1 MTALV
6 GDNGAGKSSLIKTVA
21 GLWAPD
27 AGRIRWQGKPVTLR
41 NPKDAE
47 QLGITTIYQDLALCD
62 NLDIVQ
68 NMFLGHELLRHGIL
82 DESSMEIAAR
92 DTLRELA
99 VTTVRSIRQPVASLS
114 GGQRQSVAVAKAVM
128 AKARLVIM
136 DEPTAAL
143 GVSQTEQVLDL
154 IRRLADQGVAVLM
167 VSHNLNDVFRRRR
180 PDRRPLPRPAGRRRA
195 GSRLR
200 PAVGRRV
207 HDGRRPLPAGGEL
220 TVAGD
225 EQDPRR
231 PTPGR
236 PTMRPRRRPWPM
248 PEVVADSLGEYLRAW
263 WTRIKGG
270 DSGVLPILAGLAIII
285 MIFQVQEPVFLS
297 AGNIVNLLT
306 QAAVFV
312 LLGLAEIFAL
322 VLSEIDLSTGFVAAV
337 GGMIIAEL
345 LASPNNW
352 PWWSAILAGL
362 AATAAIGALQG
373 TLITRLRLPSFIVTL
388 AGLLGWEGVLIWLA
402 DIDKG
407 AVGGVV
413 RITDPV
419 VYNLVNGNMSP
430 LAGWVTLVVV
440 VGLYA
445 VVTVTR
451 TVRRRRQGLSAPP
464 LSITVAT
471 IARRRRRR
479 RRPRRRLQRQPW
491 RRWSPSRA
499 SRGSFRSSSRSSWP
513 GPGCSPARGPAG
525 TCTPSAPTRRRPGG
539 PGSTSP
545 GSGRSAS

>member
-1 MTALV
+1 V
-6 GDNGAGKSSLIKTVA
+6 SE
-21 GLWAPD
+21 P
-27 AGRIRWQGKPVTLR
+27 
-41 NPKDAE
+41 E
-47 QLGITTIYQDLALCD
+47 DLA
-62 NLDIVQ
+62 
-68 NMFLGHELLRHGIL
+68 
-82 DESSMEIAAR
+82 
-92 DTLRELA
+92 
-99 VTTVRSIRQPVASLS
+99 TV
-114 GGQRQSVAVAKAVM
+114 
-128 AKARLVIM
+128 
-136 DEPTAAL
+136 
-143 GVSQTEQVLDL
+143 
-154 IRRLADQGVAVLM
+154 
-167 VSHNLNDVFRRRR
+167 
-180 PDRRPLPRPAGRRRA
+180 
-195 GSRLR
+195 
-200 PAVGRRV
+200 
-207 HDGRRPLPAGGEL
+207 
-220 TVAGD
+220 
-225 EQDPRR
+225 
-231 PTPGR
+231 
-236 PTMRPRRRPWPM
+236 
-248 PEVVADSLGEYLRAW
+248 EVVADSLGEYLQAW

-285 MIFQVQEPVFLS
+285 VIFQVQEPVFLS

-352 PWWSAILAGL
+352 PWWSAVLAGL

-413 RITDPV
+413 RITNPV

-430 LAGWVTLVVV
+430 VAGWVTLVVV

-445 VVTVTR
+445 VITVTR

-471 IARRRRRR
+471 IAVVAVIGVALVVVCNVNRGSLVPLQGIPWVVPFVLAVVLAWSWLFARTRTGRYLYAIGANPEAARRAGINVARVRTIGFMMASLTAGMAGLVYESRLGSIATDVDGGTLVLYAVAAAVIGGASLFGGRGKPVHALLGGVVIAAVYNGLGLLGVSAAGQDMATALVLLAAVSVDSLVRRR
-479 RRPRRRLQRQPW
+479 
-491 RRWSPSRA
+491 
-499 SRGSFRSSSRSSWP
+499 
-513 GPGCSPARGPAG
+513 
-525 TCTPSAPTRRRPGG
+525 
-539 PGSTSP
+539 
-545 GSGRSAS
+545 GRSA

>member
-1 MTALV
+1 VSELEEP
-6 GDNGAGKSSLIKTVA
+6 IVA
-21 GLWAPD
+21 
-27 AGRIRWQGKPVTLR
+27 
-41 NPKDAE
+41 
-47 QLGITTIYQDLALCD
+47 
-62 NLDIVQ
+62 
-68 NMFLGHELLRHGIL
+68 
-82 DESSMEIAAR
+82 
-92 DTLRELA
+92 
-99 VTTVRSIRQPVASLS
+99 
-114 GGQRQSVAVAKAVM
+114 
-128 AKARLVIM
+128 
-136 DEPTAAL
+136 
-143 GVSQTEQVLDL
+143 
-154 IRRLADQGVAVLM
+154 
-167 VSHNLNDVFRRRR
+167 
-180 PDRRPLPRPAGRRRA
+180 
-195 GSRLR
+195 
-200 PAVGRRV
+200 
-207 HDGRRPLPAGGEL
+207 
-220 TVAGD
+220 
-225 EQDPRR
+225 
-231 PTPGR
+231 
-236 PTMRPRRRPWPM
+236 M

-263 WTRIKGG
+263 WVRIKNG

-285 MIFQVQEPVFLS
+285 VIFQVQEPVFLS

-352 PWWSAILAGL
+352 PWWSAVLAGL

-413 RITDPV
+413 RISNSV

-430 LAGWVTLVVV
+430 LAGWITLVVV

-445 VVTVTR
+445 AVTVTR

-471 IARRRRRR
+471 IAVVGVVGVALVVVCNVNRGSLVPLQGVPWVVPFVLAVVLAWSWLFARTRTGRYMYAIGANPEAARRAGINVARVRTIGFMMASLTAGMAGLVYESRLGSIATDVDGGTLVLYAVAAAVIGGASLFGGRGKPVHALLGGVVIAAVYNGLGLLGVSAAGQDMATALVLLAAVSVDSLVRRR
-479 RRPRRRLQRQPW
+479 
-491 RRWSPSRA
+491 
-499 SRGSFRSSSRSSWP
+499 
-513 GPGCSPARGPAG
+513 
-525 TCTPSAPTRRRPGG
+525 
-539 PGSTSP
+539 
-545 GSGRSAS
+545 GRSA